1 VHMFCKLLIIR
12 LFKSQIFLDTSVLR
26 LIRFPQKVLMDF
38 NLRWNYS
45 PLKKRLPKLP
55 GGLFVWEPVSQL
67 SVLRENADLV
77 VFRLRIEKRELRE
90 PVSAGIRI
98 THKGRICAALDGE
111 AMFCDQ
117 CGAQLQ
123 AGQSSC
129 VRCGKPIVGLSQL
142 RRNRVRE
149 HIRLLGIL
157 WMAYSALHV
166 VAGAIL
172 IVVAHT
178 IFAGTFHVPNGPPPE
193 VTQWLRPFLSFIGYL
208 ILAKAA
214 AGFIAGWGLLQR
226 ESWARVVAL
235 VVGFV
240 ALLNVPLGT
249 ALGIYT
255 LWVLLT
261 PQSDEE
267 YKTLS
272 VAA

>member
-1 VHMFCKLLIIR
+1 
-12 LFKSQIFLDTSVLR
+12 
-26 LIRFPQKVLMDF
+26 
-38 NLRWNYS
+38 
-45 PLKKRLPKLP
+45 
-55 GGLFVWEPVSQL
+55 
-67 SVLRENADLV
+67 
-77 VFRLRIEKRELRE
+77 
-90 PVSAGIRI
+90 
-98 THKGRICAALDGE
+98 
-111 AMFCDQ
+111 MFCDQ
-117 CGAQLQ
+117 CGTQLQ

-129 VRCGKPIVGLSQL
+129 SRCGKPIVGLSQL
-142 RRNRVRE
+142 RRNRVQE

-166 VAGAIL
+166 VGGAVL

-178 IFAGTFHVPNGPPPE
+178 IFGGAFHIPNGPPPE
-193 VTQWLRPFLSFIGYL
+193 VTLWARPLIAFFGWL

-226 ESWARVVAL
+226 ESWARMVAL

-255 LWVLLT
+255 LWVLL
-261 PQSDEE
+261 PAQSDEE